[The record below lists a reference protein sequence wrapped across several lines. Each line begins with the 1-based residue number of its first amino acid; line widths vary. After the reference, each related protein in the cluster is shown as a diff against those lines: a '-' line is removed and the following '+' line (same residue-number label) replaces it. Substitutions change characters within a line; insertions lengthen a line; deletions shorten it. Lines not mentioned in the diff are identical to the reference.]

1 MSCSP
6 PVNIIVFRRWIALLM
21 IFITICTFVAA
32 QQHKVMEYG
41 VTNGLPQNYV
51 YALHQEASG
60 YLWVGTGDGLARY
73 DGNTFEVLTLSDSL
87 CSNFISCS
95 YGSGRESWFGH
106 NEGGISYY
114 DGKVFTKLVQGEQG
128 TGSVTDIKST
138 GNIIWASTQSG
149 GVWKIEPDH
158 QPILLRDPDNPVQ
171 IFNMEFLSSTECAF
185 GSMDGVH
192 IFAIEN
198 ESNTLRFISVL
209 EGIPD
214 TKVQDLMLSR
224 NDSTLYII
232 TEDEGI
238 YTFYPKDLN
247 SPTKPLEISIEA
259 GIEGQQHI
267 FEDSRGILWISTY
280 GSGLF
285 KLIPD
290 SQGKYRSWSNF
301 NETNGLPGD
310 NLKLIFED
318 REKNIWLGM
327 YGKGLVRLVD
337 EAFTFYSFD
346 DDALGNN
353 IHSIYTTDDHL
364 WFGNENGLLKVNRK
378 NGEVL
383 PVSGPGYGLPDDRVT
398 AIVGSPA
405 GDLWIGTSQNGV
417 FHMNRGNNRFVRIPI
432 SSGTLE
438 NNINA
443 MAFRD
448 SLLWIA
454 TGKGVCKIDNRTGL
468 TTWFT
473 ISNAGLS
480 HNTVNN
486 LEVDA
491 SGKVWLS
498 TLSNSVSYIQDDSVT
513 KRIIPTI
520 SGALKIRSITAK
532 SDGLIWI
539 GTDGNGVFRLEGDSV
554 KNYTTEDGLLSDFCN
569 SLVDDDE
576 EYMWVSHRGGLS
588 RIRISDGFVS
598 NMKDEVGIDQSM
610 EFNRNAVYKDQIGII
625 WFGSSAGVLEYDPHL
640 EKDQPP
646 PPALSIVSVQVD
658 NKEQELK
665 DELHIPPG
673 RHTISIDFIGI
684 NLENPGA
691 VTYSYMM
698 EGLDDSWSLA
708 SHVNHEI
715 FSKIPD
721 GKYTFNLRAFNSEGT
736 FNEKPLK
743 LNIHIS
749 VPLYKRWWVYV
760 ITVIVVIIGIRAII
774 KRREHNLLL
783 ETERLE
789 KIVLER
795 THEVVEQKEEIEGQR
810 DAIQSQNENIRL
822 INQNITDSIIYAS
835 RIQKAVFPPIE
846 TLASIFP
853 ESFILNRPQYIVSG
867 DFFWIANK
875 DGKYIFTV
883 TDCTGHGVPGAF
895 MSMLGITLLNEIVNN
910 QECVEADEILN
921 RLKNEIIRALRQK
934 EGSDS
939 ASDGMDMA
947 LCVFDPTSLKL
958 QYAGGFNPLVL
969 IRDGELTR
977 YQADPMPVGIGAL
990 SGRDFTRHE
999 LEIQKGDLV
1008 YLYSDGYEDQFGGEK
1023 DSKFSRKRFRELLIE
1038 IHTLPLDDQ
1047 KARME
1052 ERLDDWMDG
1061 REQIDDIMILGI
1073 RF

>member
-1 MSCSP
+1 MSWST
-6 PVNIIVFRRWIALLM
+6 PVNSFVFRRIIAS
-21 IFITICTFVAA
+21 FVVYIVFCAMATA
-32 QQHKVMEYG
+32 QQHKVIAYG
-41 VTNGLPQNYV
+41 VTSGLPQNYV
-51 YALHQEASG
+51 YALHQDASG
-60 YLWVGTGDGLARY
+60 YLWIGTGDGLARY
-73 DGNTFEVLTLSDSL
+73 DGNTFKVFTLSDSL

-95 YGSGRESWFGH
+95 YGSGLESWFGH
-106 NEGGISYY
+106 NDGGITHY
-114 DGKVFTKLVQGEQG
+114 DGMVFTKLVEGEQG
-128 TGSVTDIKST
+128 TGSITDIKST
-138 GNIIWASTQSG
+138 GDIIWASTQSG
-149 GVWKIEPDH
+149 GVWKIEPDY
-158 QPILLRDPDNPVQ
+158 QPILLSDPDNQVQ

-185 GSMDGVH
+185 GSIDGVH

-198 ESNTLRFISVL
+198 ESNRLRFISVL

-214 TKVQDLMLSR
+214 TKIQDLMLSR

-238 YTFYPKDLN
+238 YTFYPKDLT
-247 SPTKPLEISIEA
+247 SPTKPLELSIEA

-267 FEDSRGILWISTY
+267 FEDSRGILWISTF
-280 GSGLF
+280 GNGLF

-290 SQGKYRSWSNF
+290 SQGKYLSWSNF
-301 NETNGLPGD
+301 NESNGLPGD
-310 NLKLIFED
+310 NLKLVFED

-337 EAFTFYSFD
+337 EAFTFYTFN
-346 DDALGNN
+346 DAIGNN
-353 IHSIYTTDDHL
+353 IYSIYAPDDHL
-364 WFGNENGLLKVNRK
+364 WFGNENGLININRN
-378 NGEVL
+378 NGEV
-383 PVSGPGYGLPDDRVT
+383 VIASGPAYGLPDDRVS

-417 FHMNRGNNRFVRIPI
+417 FNMNRGNNRFVRIPI

-438 NNINA
+438 NTINA

-454 TGKGVCKIDNRTGL
+454 TDKGVCRIDNRTGL

-473 ISNAGLS
+473 ISNAGLP

-486 LEVDA
+486 LKVDS

-498 TLSNSVSYIQDDSVT
+498 TLSNSVLYIQDDSVN
-513 KRIIPTI
+513 KIIIPTVG
-520 SGALKIRSITAK
+520 GALNIRSIIENPE
-532 SDGLIWI
+532 GVIWI
-539 GTDGNGVFRLEGDSV
+539 GTDGNGVFRMEGDSLT
-554 KNYTTEDGLLSDFCN
+554 NYNTEDGLFSGFCN
-569 SLVDDDE
+569 ALVSDHE
-576 EYMWVSHRGGLS
+576 KYIWVSHRGGLS

-598 NMKDEVGIDQSM
+598 IMKDEVGIDRSM
-610 EFNRNAVYKDQIGII
+610 EFNRNAVFKDQNEIL
-625 WFGSSAGVLEYDPHL
+625 WFGSSTGVLEYNPHL
-640 EKDQPP
+640 EKDQSP
-646 PPALSIVSVQVD
+646 PPALSIISVIVD
-658 NKEQELK
+658 NREQELK
-665 DELHIPPG
+665 DELQLPPG
-673 RHTISIDFIGI
+673 RHTIRIDFMGI

-698 EGLDDSWSLA
+698 EGQDDKWSRA
-708 SHVNHEI
+708 SHENHVT
-715 FSKIPD
+715 FTKIPD
-721 GKYTFNLRAFNSEGT
+721 GKYTFNLRAFNSDGT

-743 LNIHIS
+743 LQIHIS
-749 VPLYKRWWVYV
+749 VPMYKRWWIYV
-760 ITVIVVIIGIRAII
+760 VLVIVLISGVRAII

-795 THEVVEQKEEIEGQR
+795 THEVVEQKEEIERQR
-810 DAIQSQNENIRL
+810 DAIQSQNENIRQ

-875 DGKYIFTV
+875 KGKHIFTV

-910 QECVEADEILN
+910 QECVEADDILN

-947 LCVFDPTSLKL
+947 LCVFDPSSLKL

-969 IRDGELTR
+969 IRDGELIR
-977 YQADPMPVGIGAL
+977 YQADPMPIGIGAL
-990 SGRDFTRHE
+990 RGRDFTRHE
-999 LEIQKGDLV
+999 LEIQKGDLI

-1023 DSKFSRKRFRELLIE
+1023 DSKFSRKRFRELLME
-1038 IHTLPLDDQ
+1038 IHKLPLDDQ

-1052 ERLDDWMDG
+1052 ERLDEWMDG
-1061 REQIDDIMILGI
+1061 KEQIDDIMILGI

>member
-1 MSCSP
+1 MSWST
-6 PVNIIVFRRWIALLM
+6 PVNFFVFRRIIAS
-21 IFITICTFVAA
+21 FVVYIAFCAMAAA
-32 QQHKVMEYG
+32 QQHKV
-41 VTNGLPQNYV
+41 VAFDVKSGLPQDYV
-51 YALHQEASG
+51 YSLHQDAAG
-60 YLWVGTGDGLARY
+60 YLWIGTGDGLARY
-73 DGNTFEVLTLSDSL
+73 DGNTFEVFNISDSL

-95 YGSGRESWFGH
+95 HSMDQDSWFGH
-106 NEGGISYY
+106 NDGGITHYN
-114 DGKVFTKLVQGEQG
+114 GKVFTKLVEGEQG
-128 TGSVTDIKST
+128 TGSITDIKST

-149 GVWKIEPDH
+149 GIWKIEPDH
-158 QPILLRDPDNPVQ
+158 QPILLRDPDHQVQ
-171 IFNMEFLSSTECAF
+171 IFNMEFLSSTECAL

-198 ESNTLRFISVL
+198 ESNTIRFISVL
-209 EGIPD
+209 EGVPD
-214 TKVQDLMLSR
+214 TKIQDLMLSR

-238 YTFYPKDLN
+238 YTFYPKDLK
-247 SPTKPLEISIEA
+247 SQTRPLELSGVA

-267 FEDSRGILWISTY
+267 FEDSRGILWISTF
-280 GSGLF
+280 GNGLY
-285 KLIPD
+285 KLMPD
-290 SQGKYRSWSNF
+290 SQGKFLSWSNF
-301 NETNGLPGD
+301 NEANGLPGD
-310 NLKLIFED
+310 NLKLVFED

-327 YGKGLVRLVD
+327 FGKGLVRLVD

-346 DDALGNN
+346 DNVISKN

-364 WFGNENGLLKVNRK
+364 WFGNENGLIKVNRK
-378 NGEVL
+378 NGEIL
-383 PVSGPGYGLPDDRVT
+383 PVSGPEYGLPDDRVT
-398 AIVGSPA
+398 AVVGSPA
-405 GDLWIGTSQNGV
+405 GDLWIGTSRNGV
-417 FHMNRGNNRFVRIPI
+417 FHMNTGDNRFKRIQI

-438 NNINA
+438 NTINA

-454 TGKGVCKIDNRTGL
+454 TDKGVCKIDNRSGL

-473 ISNAGLS
+473 ISNAGLP

-491 SGKVWLS
+491 SGKVWIS
-498 TLSNSVSYIQDDSVT
+498 TLSNSVSYIQDDSIT
-513 KRIIPTI
+513 KLIIPAVG
-520 SGALKIRSITAK
+520 GALNIRSITEVPE
-532 SDGLIWI
+532 GVIWI
-539 GTDGNGVFRLEGDSV
+539 GTDGNGVFRVEGDSLT
-554 KNYTTEDGLLSDFCN
+554 NYNTEDGLLSDFCN
-569 SLVDDDE
+569 SLVGDYE
-576 EYMWVSHRGGLS
+576 KYIWVSHRGGLS

-610 EFNRNAVYKDQIGII
+610 EFNRNAVFKDQNEIL
-625 WFGSSAGVLEYDPHL
+625 WFGSSAGVLEYNPHL

-646 PPALSIVSVQVD
+646 PPALSIVSVQV
-658 NKEQELK
+658 NNRAQELK
-665 DELHIPPG
+665 DELHLPPG
-673 RHTISIDFIGI
+673 RHTIRIDFIGI

-698 EGLDDSWSLA
+698 EGQDDSWSLA
-708 SHVNHEI
+708 SHENHVT
-715 FSKIPD
+715 FTKIPD
-721 GKYTFNLRAFNSEGT
+721 GKYTFNLRAFNSDGT
-736 FNEKPLK
+736 FNEIPLK
-743 LNIHIS
+743 LYIHIS
-749 VPLYKRWWVYV
+749 VPMYKRLWIYV
-760 ITVIVVIIGIRAII
+760 VLVIVLISGVRAII

-795 THEVVEQKEEIEGQR
+795 THEVVEQKDEIERQR

-867 DFFWIANK
+867 DFFWIASNE
-875 DGKYIFTV
+875 GKYIFTV

-910 QECVEADEILN
+910 QQCVKADEILN

-947 LCVFDPTSLKL
+947 LCVFDPSSSKL
-958 QYAGGFNPLVL
+958 QYSGGFNPLVL
-969 IRDGELTR
+969 IRDGELIR

-999 LEIQKGDLV
+999 LEIKKGDLI

-1023 DSKFSRKRFRELLIE
+1023 DSKFSRKRFRELLME

-1061 REQIDDIMILGI
+1061 SEQIDDIMVLGI

>member
-1 MSCSP
+1 M
-6 PVNIIVFRRWIALLM
+6 ALVM
-21 IFITICTFVAA
+21 VFITLCAYAAA
-32 QQHKVMEYG
+32 QQHKVVAFG
-41 VTNGLPQNYV
+41 VKSGLPQDYV
-51 YALHQEASG
+51 YSLHQDDAG
-60 YLWVGTGDGLARY
+60 YLWIGTGDGLARY
-73 DGNTFEVLTLSDSL
+73 DGNTFEVFTLSDSL
-87 CSNFISCS
+87 YSNFISCS
-95 YGSGRESWFGH
+95 YGSGQDSWFGH
-106 NEGGISYY
+106 NDGGISHYN
-114 DGKVFTKLVQGEQG
+114 GKGFTKLVQGEQG
-128 TGSVTDIKST
+128 TGSITDIKST
-138 GNIIWASTQSG
+138 GDIIWASTQSEG
-149 GVWKIEPDH
+149 IWKIEPGQ
-158 QPILLRDPDNPVQ
+158 QPILLSDPDNPVQ
-171 IFNMEFLSSTECAF
+171 IFNMEFLSSTECVV
-185 GSMDGVH
+185 GSIDGVH
-192 IFAIEN
+192 IFTIEN
-198 ESNTLRFISVL
+198 ESNRLRLISVL

-238 YTFYPKDLN
+238 FTFYPKDLK
-247 SPTKPLEISIEA
+247 SPTKSLEISIEA

-267 FEDSRGILWISTY
+267 FEDSRGILWISTF

-290 SQGKYRSWSNF
+290 SQGKYLSWSNF

-310 NLKLIFED
+310 NLKLVFED

-346 DDALGNN
+346 DDAIGNN
-353 IHSIYTTDDHL
+353 IHSIYATEDHL
-364 WFGNENGLLKVNRK
+364 WFGTENGLINVNRK

-383 PVSGPGYGLPDDRVT
+383 PVSGQEYGLPDDRVT

-417 FHMNRGNNRFVRIPI
+417 FQLNRWAYRFVRIPI

-438 NNINA
+438 NAINA

-454 TGKGVCKIDNRTGL
+454 TNKGVCRVDNRTGL

-473 ISNAGLS
+473 ISNAGLP

-486 LEVDA
+486 LKVDA

-498 TLSNSVSYIQDDSVT
+498 TLSNSVSYIHDDSVT
-513 KRIIPTI
+513 KLIIPTV
-520 SGALKIRSITAK
+520 GGTLNMRSITEVPE
-532 SDGLIWI
+532 GVIWI
-539 GTDGNGVFRLEGDSV
+539 GTDGNGVFRMEGASV
-554 KNYTTEDGLLSDFCN
+554 TNYNTEDGLLSDFCN
-569 SLVDDDE
+569 SLVDDHE
-576 EYMWVSHRGGLS
+576 KYIWISHRAGLS

-598 NMKDEVGIDQSM
+598 NLKDEVGIDQSM
-610 EFNRNAVYKDQIGII
+610 EFNHNAVFKNQKGIL
-625 WFGSSAGVLEYDPHL
+625 WFGSSAGVLEYNSLL
-640 EKDQPP
+640 EKDPPP

-658 NKEQELK
+658 NRVQELK
-665 DELHIPPG
+665 DELQLPPG
-673 RHTISIDFIGI
+673 RHTIRIDFIGI
-684 NLENPGA
+684 NLENPDA

-698 EGLDDSWSLA
+698 EGLDDSWSPA
-708 SHVNHEI
+708 SRENHEI

-721 GKYTFNLRAFNSEGT
+721 GKYVFNIRAVNSEGT
-736 FNEKPLK
+736 FDENPLK
-743 LNIHIS
+743 LYINIS
-749 VPLYKRWWVYV
+749 VPLWKRWWVYV
-760 ITVIVVIIGIRAII
+760 IVVIIVSIGIRAII
-774 KRREHNLLL
+774 KRREHYLLL
-783 ETERLE
+783 EKERLE

-810 DAIQSQNENIRL
+810 DAIQLQNENIRL

-867 DFFWIANK
+867 DFFWIADK
-875 DGKYIFTV
+875 EGKYIFTV

-910 QECVEADEILN
+910 QQCVEADEILN

-969 IRDGELTR
+969 IRDGELKR

-999 LEIQKGDLV
+999 LEIQKGDMI

-1023 DSKFSRKRFRELLIE
+1023 DTKFSRKRFRELLME
-1038 IHTLPLDDQ
+1038 IHTLPVHDQ
-1047 KARME
+1047 KVRME
-1052 ERLDDWMDG
+1052 ERLDEWMDG
-1061 REQIDDIMILGI
+1061 YEQIDDITILGI

>member
-1 MSCSP
+1 MSWSP
-6 PVNIIVFRRWIALLM
+6 PFNFFVFRRIIAS
-21 IFITICTFVAA
+21 FVAYIAFCAMATA
-32 QQHKVMEYG
+32 QQHKVVAFDVES
-41 VTNGLPQNYV
+41 GLPQDYV
-51 YALHQEASG
+51 YSLHQDDAG
-60 YLWVGTGDGLARY
+60 YLWIGTGDGLARY
-73 DGNTFEVLTLSDSL
+73 DGNTLEVFNISDSL

-95 YGSGRESWFGH
+95 HSIGRDSWFGH
-106 NEGGISYY
+106 NDGGISYY
-114 DGKVFTKLVQGEQG
+114 NGKVFAKLVEGEQG
-128 TGSVTDIKST
+128 TGSITDIKST

-149 GVWKIEPDH
+149 GIWKIEPGL
-158 QPILLRDPDNPVQ
+158 QPILISDPDNPVQ
-171 IFNMEFLSSTECAF
+171 IFNMEFLSSTECVV

-198 ESNTLRFISVL
+198 ESNTLRFISIL

-238 YTFYPKDLN
+238 YTFYPRDLK
-247 SPTKPLEISIEA
+247 SSTKPLELSIEA

-267 FEDSRGILWISTY
+267 FEDSRGILWISTF
-280 GSGLF
+280 GNGLY

-290 SQGKYRSWSNF
+290 SQGKYLSWSNI
-301 NETNGLPGD
+301 NETKGLPGD
-310 NLKLIFED
+310 NLKLVFED

-346 DDALGNN
+346 DAIGNN

-364 WFGNENGLLKVNRK
+364 WFGNENGLIKVNRK

-383 PVSGPGYGLPDDRVT
+383 PVSGPEFGLPDDRVT

-417 FHMNRGNNRFVRIPI
+417 FHRNTGDNRFQRIPI

-438 NNINA
+438 NTINA

-448 SLLWIA
+448 SMVWIA
-454 TGKGVCKIDNRTGL
+454 TNKGVCKIDDRTGL

-473 ISNAGLS
+473 ISNAGLP

-486 LEVDA
+486 LKVDA
-491 SGKVWLS
+491 SGKVWIS

-513 KRIIPTI
+513 KLIIPTVG
-520 SGALKIRSITAK
+520 GALNIRTITE
-532 SDGLIWI
+532 DPGGCIWI
-539 GTDGNGVFRLEGDSV
+539 GTDGNGVFRMEGDSV
-554 KNYTTEDGLLSDFCN
+554 KNYNTEDGLLYDFCN
-569 SLVDDDE
+569 SLVGDDE
-576 EYMWVSHRGGLS
+576 EYIWVSHRGGLS

-598 NMKDEVGIDQSM
+598 NLKNEVGIDQSM
-610 EFNRNAVYKDQIGII
+610 EFNRNAVFRDQKGII
-625 WFGSSAGVLEYDPHL
+625 WFGSSAGVLKYDPHL
-640 EKDQPP
+640 EKDQAP
-646 PPALSIVSVQVD
+646 PPALSIVSVQV
-658 NKEQELK
+658 NSRAQELK
-665 DELHIPPG
+665 DELRLPPG
-673 RHTISIDFIGI
+673 RHTIRIDFIGI
-684 NLENPGA
+684 KLENPGA

-698 EGLDDSWSLA
+698 EGLDDSWSIA
-708 SHVNHEI
+708 SHENQEV

-721 GKYTFNLRAFNSEGT
+721 GKYTFKLRAFNSEGT
-736 FNEKPLK
+736 FDESPLK
-743 LNIHIS
+743 LYINIS
-749 VPLYKRWWVYV
+749 VPLWKRWWVYV
-760 ITVIVVIIGIRAII
+760 IVVISVSIGIRAII
-774 KRREHNLLL
+774 KRREYNLLL
-783 ETERLE
+783 EKERLE

-810 DAIQSQNENIRL
+810 DAIQLQNENIRL

-835 RIQKAVFPPIE
+835 RIQKAVFPPVE

-875 DGKYIFTV
+875 KGKYIFTV

-910 QECVEADEILN
+910 QQCVEADEILN
-921 RLKNEIIRALRQK
+921 CLKNEIIRALRQK

-947 LCVFDPTSLKL
+947 LCVFDPSSLKL

-969 IRDGELTR
+969 IRDGELKR

-999 LEIQKGDLV
+999 LQIQKGDLI

-1023 DSKFSRKRFRELLIE
+1023 DSKFSRKQFRELLME
-1038 IHTLPLDDQ
+1038 IHTLPVNDQ
-1047 KARME
+1047 KTRLE
-1052 ERLDDWMDG
+1052 ERMDDWMDG
-1061 REQIDDIMILGI
+1061 YEQIDDIMVLGI
-1073 RF
+1073 KF